1 MTRFFPIF
9 GSVLALSL
17 AMATPE
23 ALAHA
28 GHGDE
33 FQATGG
39 INRVEVK
46 AETDSLLGIRVVPIE
61 AAPDETSGGAVFI
74 PVTAAVEDEG
84 RQIVFVQYEGF
95 YEPVE
100 ITTGESQGDL
110 IEVTDGL
117 TVGEQLVTEGGLS
130 LYAES
135 RKTQAPEAAAA
146 DSAESEIP
154 AAETLT
160 EAEHAQADAEGI
172 PHSHDD
178 GEEHHHD
185 EAEGGGGLSKKL
197 LAAIGGGVGLLVGG
211 VVLAKGKGGNDG
223 ETSS

>member
-1 MTRFFPIF
+1 MTRSLTLF
-9 GSVLALSL
+9 SAVLVTSLALS
-17 AMATPE
+17 MPQT
-23 ALAHA
+23 ALSHA

-46 AETDSLLGIRVVPIE
+46 TETDSLLGIRVVPIE
-61 AAPDETSGGAVFI
+61 AATGGAILI

-100 ITTGESQGDL
+100 ITTGASQGDL

-117 TVGEQLVTEGGLS
+117 SVGEQLVTAGGLS

-135 RKTQAPEAAAA
+135 RKTKTAAATA
-146 DSAESEIP
+146 TDSPDGEIS
-154 AAETLT
+154 AAALT

-172 PHSHDD
+172 PHSHGE
-178 GEEHHHD
+178 GEEHHHED
-185 EAEGGGGLSKKL
+185 ELESGGLSKRV
-197 LAAIGGGVGLLVGG
+197 LAAIGGGVGLLAGAVF
-211 VVLAKGKGGNDG
+211 LAKGSGNRS
-223 ETSS
+223 ETSN

>member
-61 AAPDETSGGAVFI
+61 AAAGGAVFI

-117 TVGEQLVTEGGLS
+117 TLGEQLVTEGGLS

-135 RKTQAPEAAAA
+135 RKTQTAEAEVIDSNAPAV
-146 DSAESEIP
+146 P
-154 AAETLT
+154 QT
-160 EAEHAQADAEGI
+160 EAEHVKADAEGI
-172 PHSHDD
+172 PHSHGD
-178 GEEHHHD
+178 GDEHHHD
-185 EAEGGGGLSKKL
+185 DAEGGISKKVL
-197 LAAIGGGVGLLVGG
+197 GAVGGGIGLLVGL
-211 VVLAKGKGGNDG
+211 VFLAKGKGGSDG